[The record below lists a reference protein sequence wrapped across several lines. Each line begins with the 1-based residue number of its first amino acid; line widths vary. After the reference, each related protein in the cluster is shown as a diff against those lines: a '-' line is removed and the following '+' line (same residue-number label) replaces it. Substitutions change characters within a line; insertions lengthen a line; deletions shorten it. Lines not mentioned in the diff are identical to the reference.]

1 MTLRSDKE
9 LVAAALEQDLA
20 AFDELMQRYE
30 RLVYRIAVHFV
41 HDSETAFDVSQTV
54 FLKAFQR
61 LGQFR
66 HEAQVKTWL
75 LRIAYNESVDW
86 LRRHRHQGA
95 LQDPLEEAHPQLAME
110 AAQERELL
118 RKDDR
123 AQLSRALAGLN
134 ERHRLAVI
142 LRYFQGLGIQEVA
155 RILGCSEGVTKNMLF
170 RSVRTLREALSGSL

>member
-9 LVAAALEQDLA
+9 LVAAALEQDLG

-30 RLVYRIAVHFV
+30 RLVYKVAFNFV

-61 LGQFR
+61 LAQFR

-75 LRIAYNESVDW
+75 MRITHNESIDC
-86 LRRHRHQGA
+86 LRHHRARGA
-95 LQDPLEEAHPQLAME
+95 DLDPLEEASPHLAME
-110 AAQERELL
+110 AAQERDLL
-118 RKDDR
+118 QRDDR
-123 AQLSRALAGLN
+123 AQLSRALARLN

-155 RILGCSEGVTKNMLF
+155 LILGCSEGVTKNMLF

>member
-9 LVAAALEQDLA
+9 LVAAALDQDLG

-30 RLVYRIAVHFV
+30 RLVYQVAIHFV

-54 FLKAFQR
+54 FLKVFQR
-61 LGQFR
+61 LAQFR

-75 LRIAYNESVDW
+75 LRITYNESIDW
-86 LRRHRHQGA
+86 LRRHRAQGA
-95 LQDPLEEAHPQLAME
+95 AHDSLEEASPHLAM
-110 AAQERELL
+110 APAQERDLL
-118 RKDDR
+118 QRDDR

-142 LRYFQGLGIQEVA
+142 LRYFQELGIQEIA
-155 RILGCSEGVTKNMLF
+155 QILGCSEGVTKNMLF
-170 RSVRTLREALSGSL
+170 RSVRALREALSGSL